1 MHARQLVVPV
11 SGTATT
17 DRSDTRVCVKRRR
30 RLHRGRRP
38 LLARPRQPRLRPSST
53 ARGHGGRR
61 RTTTCALLP
70 GLRSRPARDRVH
82 LHAVPAR
89 TGAPHGKRGTRGRTP
104 KPTYVR
110 PVPRAPVDDATP
122 YPPAVWERI
131 RARAR
136 RGDRSIDQPATADFS
151 FRIAS
156 SSFSFL
162 PPPAPALLPRP
173 RHGSPSRTTRN
184 VTATSSL
191 LYVALAI
198 GRPPVRAGGF
208 ERTRRRRK

>member
-136 RGDRSIDQPATADFS
+136 RGDRSMDRSTGD
-151 FRIAS
+151 RGL
-156 SSFSFL
+156 FL
-162 PPPAPALLPRP
+162 PHRIVVLFLLSPACPGTPPAPT
-173 RHGSPSRTTRN
+173 SRISITYYT
-184 VTATSSL
+184 
-191 LYVALAI
+191 
-198 GRPPVRAGGF
+198 
-208 ERTRRRRK
+208 

>member
-1 MHARQLVVPV
+1 MAAAR
-11 SGTATT
+11 SSRAHGS
-17 DRSDTRVCVKRRR
+17 RGCVR
-30 RLHRGRRP
+30 RLPRADTAAGGV
-38 LLARPRQPRLRPSST
+38 LLRARCCLVSVPGPRAIESTCMRCPPARALHTGNGGHGAVRPSQ
-53 ARGHGGRR
+53 R
-61 RTTTCALLP
+61 
-70 GLRSRPARDRVH
+70 
-82 LHAVPAR
+82 
-89 TGAPHGKRGTRGRTP
+89 
-104 KPTYVR
+104 TYV
-110 PVPRAPVDDATP
+110 P
-122 YPPAVWERI
+122 Y
-131 RARAR
+131 RAR
-136 RGDRSIDQPATADFS
+136 RSTTLPPTPQPCGNVYARVLAGGIDRWIDQPATADFS

-156 SSFSFL
+156 SSFSFF

>member
-1 MHARQLVVPV
+1 MAAAR
-11 SGTATT
+11 SSRAHGS
-17 DRSDTRVCVKRRR
+17 RGCVR
-30 RLHRGRRP
+30 RLPRADTAAGGV
-38 LLARPRQPRLRPSST
+38 LLRARCCLVSVPGPRAIESTCMRCPPARALHTGNGGHGAVRPSQ
-53 ARGHGGRR
+53 R
-61 RTTTCALLP
+61 
-70 GLRSRPARDRVH
+70 
-82 LHAVPAR
+82 
-89 TGAPHGKRGTRGRTP
+89 
-104 KPTYVR
+104 TYV
-110 PVPRAPVDDATP
+110 PYRARRSTTLPPT
-122 YPPAVWERI
+122 PPAVWERI

-156 SSFSFL
+156 SSFSFF

>member
-122 YPPAVWERI
+122 YPPSRVGTYT
-131 RARAR
+131 RACSPGGSIDRST
-136 RGDRSIDQPATADFS
+136 GDRGLFLPHRIVVLFLPSPACPG
-151 FRIAS
+151 
-156 SSFSFL
+156 
-162 PPPAPALLPRP
+162 PPPAPT
-173 RHGSPSRTTRN
+173 SRISITYYT
-184 VTATSSL
+184 
-191 LYVALAI
+191 
-198 GRPPVRAGGF
+198 
-208 ERTRRRRK
+208 